1 MPFFYY
7 CIHRN
12 DFYILYSSQSLAWFQ
27 LSLGYH
33 TRGLKKGILI
43 QDVGSIRSAP
53 LFLVT
58 SPLGRI
64 KRTPL
69 TPQSQTCMF
78 VIFASRLSLPLVVLR
93 DIENLFI
100 IDRPVFPVKF
110 AQTLLQERRATETS
124 KDAAT
129 GGATR
134 RFSGF
139 SDRCDFCAITA
150 PATLSSSQETRRDAR
165 VRLLRSM

>member
-1 MPFFYY
+1 MTFISCARLNHLLGFS
-7 CIHRN
+7 C
-12 DFYILYSSQSLAWFQ
+12 
-27 LSLGYH
+27 LSVTTPGD
-33 TRGLKKGILI
+33 GKKGMLI

-64 KRTPL
+64 KRAPL
-69 TPQSQTCMF
+69 TPQSQTCTF
-78 VIFASRLSLPLVVLR
+78 VIFASRISLPMVVLR

-100 IDRPVFPVKF
+100 INRPVFLVKY
-110 AQTLLQERRATETS
+110 AQTLLQERRATETP
-124 KDAAT
+124 KDAPT

-139 SDRCDFCAITA
+139 SDRSDCWATA
-150 PATLSSSQETRRDAR
+150 AAAALSSSQETRRDAR
-165 VRLLRSM
+165 VRRLS